1 MQISSSGCED
11 TVDLLVMLD
20 DSKKTGEK
28 GFKKS
33 KEFVKLLME
42 WFNIAQQGTHVSVM
56 TYSESARVQMK
67 MPKPGSSDPIQTI
80 EDLSAKV
87 DGLTYSGGS
96 ASNLEVALQTAAA
109 QVFPPDSKSGRDDA
123 KKVCK
128 TFNTQLSLSVLK
140 GSYNN

>member
-1 MQISSSGCED
+1 
-11 TVDLLVMLD
+11 MLD

-42 WFNIAQQGTHVSVM
+42 WFNVAQEGTHVSVM
-56 TYSESARVQMK
+56 TYSEKARVQMQ
-67 MPKPGSSDPIQTI
+67 MPKPGSSEPTHSLEI
-80 EDLSAKV
+80 LSAKV

-96 ASNLEVALQTAAA
+96 SSNLELALQTAAA

-123 KKVCK
+123 KKV
-128 TFNTQLSLSVLK
+128 
-140 GSYNN
+140 